1 SGMESSC
8 VLNVDIGGGTTKLAL
23 VRSGVLIQTAAFH
36 VGGRLLVWD
45 EYRRITRLEPR
56 VTELLASMGI
66 EIGLGDVLSDDMV
79 LLLGE
84 KLARTVAQ
92 VLRRETSPDTR
103 WLTDALEVPSDV
115 DTVIFSGGVSEYI
128 ADSGADGHN
137 DIGQS
142 LGNQLRQMLNEQ
154 PTGFRIKA
162 SSGGIRA
169 TALGASEFNIQ
180 VSGNTGHLSDPGLL
194 LPRKN
199 MPVIRLLIDAEQ
211 LSIDD
216 LTSRLTQAVVE
227 FDLSDYDEFALAFEW
242 SGEFDYELLR
252 CFCDAVV
259 FHLDTDRMRPRRPLY
274 LLFDRD
280 LAQSVGRILTT
291 EYQIERPLLVLDG
304 LRFKEFE
311 FVDLGRIRL
320 PSRTV
325 PVTVKSL
332 IFQSHGMS

>member
-1 SGMESSC
+1 M
-8 VLNVDIGGGTTKLAL
+8 
-23 VRSGVLIQTAAFH
+23 
-36 VGGRLLVWD
+36 
-45 EYRRITRLEPR
+45 
-56 VTELLASMGI
+56 
-66 EIGLGDVLSDDMV
+66 SDQV
-79 LLLGE
+79 VQVLGE
-84 KLARTVAQ
+84 KLASTVCQ
-92 VLRRETSPDTR
+92 VVRGENSPDAR
-103 WLTDALEVPSDV
+103 WLTDSLDVPSDL
-115 DTVIFSGGVSEYI
+115 DIVIFSGGGSEYI
-128 ADSGADGHN
+128 ADPDASGHN

-142 LGNQLRQMLNEQ
+142 LGNRLRLMLNER
-154 PTGFRIKA
+154 PSSFRIKA

-180 VSGNTGHLSDPGLL
+180 VSGNTGYLSDPGLL

-199 MPVIRLLIDAEQ
+199 MPVIRLIIDTTMMSVDELTRRLREAV
-211 LSIDD
+211 IAFD
-216 LTSRLTQAVVE
+216 LT
-227 FDLSDYDEFALAFEW
+227 DYDEFVLAFEW
-242 SGEFDYELLR
+242 LGEFDYDLLKR
-252 CFCDAVV
+252 FCDAIVAYV
-259 FHLDTDRMRPRRPLY
+259 ESDTTRANKPLY

-291 EYQIERPLLVLDG
+291 EYRIERPLLVLDG

>member
-1 SGMESSC
+1 MP
-8 VLNVDIGGGTTKLAL
+8 VDL
-23 VRSGVLIQTAAFH
+23 
-36 VGGRLLVWD
+36 
-45 EYRRITRLEPR
+45 
-56 VTELLASMGI
+56 
-66 EIGLGDVLSDDMV
+66 
-79 LLLGE
+79 
-84 KLARTVAQ
+84 
-92 VLRRETSPDTR
+92 
-103 WLTDALEVPSDV
+103 

-128 ADSGADGHN
+128 ADPGVGGHN

-142 LGNQLRQMLNEQ
+142 LGNRLRQMLKERSNSYE
-154 PTGFRIKA
+154 IKA

-199 MPVIRLLIDAEQ
+199 MPVIRLSIDAGD
-211 LSIDD
+211 LSVDS
-216 LTSRLTQAVVE
+216 LVSKLNQAFVE
-227 FDLSDYDEFALAFEW
+227 FDLSDYEDSALAFEW

-252 CFCDAVV
+252 RFCDAVV
-259 FHLDTDRMRPRRPLY
+259 VYIESDTTRPGQPLY

-291 EYQIERPLLVLDG
+291 EYQINRPLLVLDG
-304 LRFKEFE
+304 LRFKDFE

-332 IFQSHGMS
+332 IFQGHGMS